1 MSSFTLET
9 STLLNDS
16 LLFVDPFSAI
26 TVALSLTSHDLVL
39 LTPFNQFKFRHLLPP
54 QMTLTID
61 FSQDIVTS
69 STRFALNS
77 ASKTLKRIYKDCVRL
92 NTSSHE
98 RHWCKCLSNFESG
111 DMLQI
116 HARRS
121 DCGHQLLGYQGWCWV
136 TGCCGQQQPNSTTAA
151 AAGWWLDTGA
161 CSQLCSDCGLGRS
174 DRREGTDRSLAPGD
188 ALHYRHWHPAL
199 FPRLSLV
206 TPSVSWPLI
215 GWGMTAAV
223 SANRCNT
230 L

>member
-1 MSSFTLET
+1 MSSLALET

-77 ASKTLKRIYKDCVRL
+77 ASKTLKRNIKMVLYRTHHH
-92 NTSSHE
+92 TSAIDVSVSVTWSLVTCS
-98 RHWCKCLSNFESG
+98 RYV
-111 DMLQI
+111 

-121 DCGHQLLGYQGWCWV
+121 DCGHQLLGDQGWCWV

-151 AAGWWLDTGA
+151 AAAAGWI
-161 CSQLCSDCGLGRS
+161 LGRALSSALIVAWARS

-188 ALHYRHWHPAL
+188 ALHYRH
-199 FPRLSLV
+199 
-206 TPSVSWPLI
+206 
-215 GWGMTAAV
+215 
-223 SANRCNT
+223 
-230 L
+230 